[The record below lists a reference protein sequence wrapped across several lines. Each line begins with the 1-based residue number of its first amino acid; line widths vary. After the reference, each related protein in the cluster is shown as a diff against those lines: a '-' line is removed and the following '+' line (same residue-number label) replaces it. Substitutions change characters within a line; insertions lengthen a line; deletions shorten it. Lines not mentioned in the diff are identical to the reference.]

1 MPVLEEALP
10 VAAERKGPPQPGLS
24 IVIPCLNE
32 AATIGPCVKRAAEA
46 IEAMRSRFGLDGEII
61 VADNGSD
68 DGSQDLAR
76 LNGARVVTV
85 ARRGYG
91 AALIA
96 GMKAARGRYL
106 VMGDAD
112 GSYDFMESV
121 AMVETLIDGGDICM
135 GSRFRGE
142 IKPDAMPWKNK
153 YLGNPVLSAIL
164 RLLFKTEISDAHC
177 GLRALTRECF
187 DDLSLTSPG
196 MEFASEM
203 VLKASMTGR
212 AITEVPITLWPDGRG
227 RAPHLRPW
235 RDGWRHLRFMLM
247 LSPYWLFL
255 VPSALLGLIGLTLF
269 VALLTQPE
277 GSMLRVAGLAFGDHW
292 MILAAGMMTIAH
304 QLWLFGFAAAI
315 NGVKEGYRRPSPRL
329 IRSLHAAR
337 LEHMLLAGLFLIAI
351 GALVMGKVVL
361 GWAGDDFGAL
371 AARRDVIAGTT
382 LFVLGVQNGFGGF
395 LLSIVAGNR
404 ARLDE
409 LVEDV
414 APKAGTA
421 PAFSGSDGSENE
433 D

>member
-10 VAAERKGPPQPGLS
+10 VAADCKGLPRPGVS

-46 IEAMRSRFGLDGEII
+46 IEAMRARFGLDGEII
-61 VADNGSD
+61 VADNGST
-68 DGSQDLAR
+68 DGSQDIAR
-76 LNGARVVTV
+76 RGGARVVTV

-112 GSYDFMESV
+112 CSYDFMESV
-121 AMVETLIDGGDICM
+121 HMVETLIDGGDICM

-153 YLGNPVLSAIL
+153 YIGNPVLSAIL

-187 DDLSLTSPG
+187 DELGLTSPG

-212 AITEVPITLWPDGRG
+212 AIAEVPVTLWPDARG
-227 RAPHLRPW
+227 RKPHLRPW

-255 VPSALLGLIGLTLF
+255 VPSAIMGLIGLALF

-277 GSMLRVAGLAFGDHW
+277 GSMLQVAGLSFGDHW

-304 QLWLFGFAAAI
+304 QLFLFGFAAAI
-315 NGVKEGYRRPSPRL
+315 NGVKEGYRRASPRF
-329 IRSLHAAR
+329 IRLLYAAR
-337 LEHMLLAGLFLIAI
+337 LEHMLLAGLTLIVI
-351 GALVMGKVVL
+351 GVLIMGKVVY
-361 GWAGDDFGAL
+361 GWAGADFGAL
-371 AARRDVIAGTT
+371 AARRDVVAGTT
-382 LFVLGVQNGFGGF
+382 LVVLGVQNSFGGF

-409 LVEDV
+409 LIEEI
-414 APKAGTA
+414 ATKAETA
-421 PAFSGSDGSENE
+421 PANSGSGEPERS
-433 D
+433 